1 LLESEEESLTSLER
15 WQIVAKQK
23 TVGFE
28 KSMKRLEEIVE
39 QLEGESASLEKSL
52 KLFEEGMKLT
62 DACRSI
68 LEEAEAKINK
78 FLD

>member
-1 LLESEEESLTSLER
+1 
-15 WQIVAKQK
+15 
-23 TVGFE
+23 
-28 KSMKRLEEIVE
+28 MKRLEEIVD
-39 QLEGESASLEKSL
+39 QLERESASLEKSL

-68 LEEAEAKINK
+68 LEEDEAKINK